1 MIYPEPA
8 ADLPAVHSYKTPP
21 VRQIQIAFFIFLNE
35 CFKLTTFLDMPLK
48 NTFNNIEIGWYI
60 LDIK

>member
-1 MIYPEPA
+1 MIYPEPV

-35 CFKLTTFLDMPLK
+35 CFKLTTFLDMSQK
-48 NTFNNIEIGWYI
+48 NSFNNIEMGF
-60 LDIK
+60 

>member
-21 VRQIQIAFFIFLNE
+21 VRQIQIAFFHFSQRMFQTDNIFRHATKEL
-35 CFKLTTFLDMPLK
+35 
-48 NTFNNIEIGWYI
+48 IQ
-60 LDIK
+60 

>member
-35 CFKLTTFLDMPLK
+35 CFKLTTFLDRTHSITLK
-48 NTFNNIEIGWYI
+48 
-60 LDIK
+60 LDDIY